1 MASYRKLKSGWQ
13 YRITYKDGDGKP
25 KELSKAG
32 FKTKGEARTNAEK
45 AEKQLKKQLLNKTLL
60 DPNTSF
66 YDYFNDWYEVYK
78 EPHISEITQM
88 VYSVTKNIILKYFK
102 NQPVGL
108 LSANH
113 YQKFINYY
121 GETHSIATV
130 KRHHNHMKACLDHA
144 YHSGHTLTDITY
156 KVKLVGRPGKSEDVK
171 YLDQAC
177 AKDLMKCLLDGY
189 DGSQTSRAM
198 ILFAL
203 ATGCRLGEVM
213 ALTDDCIDRK
223 EMIITIKR
231 SWDYKKS
238 HTFIKTKNDSSVR
251 KIAIDDSTL
260 TIVDK
265 HMNYYKKFALR
276 TGQRNNKGLIFIGMD
291 LLPISATAVNKSLKK
306 ACARSNVQKITFHG
320 LRHTHASMLLLSG
333 ADIFFVSKRLGHSS
347 SLVTAE
353 VYAHVLKEMEDKGNK
368 QVNNL
373 ADEMYR

>member
-13 YRITYKDGDGKP
+13 YRITFKDNSGKP
-25 KELSKAG
+25 KEISKAG
-32 FKTKGEARTNAEK
+32 FKTKGEAKINAEK
-45 AEKQLKKQLLNKTLL
+45 AETQLKKQLLNKTLL

-66 YDYFNDWYEVYK
+66 HDYFIDWYKVYK

-88 VYSVTKNIILKYFK
+88 VYSVTKNIIVKHFE
-102 NQPVGL
+102 NQPVSL
-108 LSANH
+108 LSADQ
-113 YQKFINYY
+113 YQKFINNY
-121 GETHSIATV
+121 GKTHSMATV

-156 KVKLVGRPGKSEDVK
+156 KVKLVGKAGKSEDMK
-171 YLDQAC
+171 YLDQIC
-177 AKDLMKCLLDGY
+177 AKNLMKSLLDGY

-213 ALTDDCIDRK
+213 ALTDDCINRK
-223 EMIITIKR
+223 EMVVTIKR
-231 SWDYKKS
+231 SWDYKKN
-238 HTFIKTKNDSSVR
+238 HTFVPTKTDSSVR
-251 KIAIDDSTL
+251 KIAIDEKTMA
-260 TIVDK
+260 IVDK
-265 HMNYYKKFALR
+265 HINYYKKFSFR
-276 TGQRNNKGLIFIGMD
+276 TGQRNNKGLVFIGMD
-291 LLPISATAVNKSLKK
+291 LLPISSTAVNKALKK
-306 ACARSNVQKITFHG
+306 ACERAGTQVITFHG
-320 LRHTHASMLLLSG
+320 LRHTHASMLLLSD